1 MFELAFKFLQI
12 AQQTGNFRL
21 AAKAFLPLIVKRWE
35 FVWEQQRFL
44 LDRPSLH
51 ETSIKKA
58 MDLEGASSERKFIV
72 VLMSILPTL
81 GIGNKSKL

>member
-1 MFELAFKFLQI
+1 M
-12 AQQTGNFRL
+12 

-35 FVWEQQRFL
+35 FVWEQQQFI

-51 ETSIKKA
+51 ETSIKNA
-58 MDLEGASSERKFIV
+58 MDLESASSERKLIG

-81 GIGNKSKL
+81 GIGNICEV